1 MTSPQAKWACVSY
14 PGYAAP
20 QPLKLKLIPLDSA
33 YEELSVFGIL
43 RKVEKLGPWS
53 TYLRLLGQWMDR
65 PGMTPK
71 KIAEKTMHFY
81 RF

>member
-1 MTSPQAKWACVSY
+1 MI
-14 PGYAAP
+14 
-20 QPLKLKLIPLDSA
+20 LILRLAA

-71 KIAEKTMHFY
+71 KIAEKTTHFY

>member
-1 MTSPQAKWACVSY
+1 M
-14 PGYAAP
+14 
-20 QPLKLKLIPLDSA
+20 PLNSA

-71 KIAEKTMHFY
+71 KIAEKTTHFY